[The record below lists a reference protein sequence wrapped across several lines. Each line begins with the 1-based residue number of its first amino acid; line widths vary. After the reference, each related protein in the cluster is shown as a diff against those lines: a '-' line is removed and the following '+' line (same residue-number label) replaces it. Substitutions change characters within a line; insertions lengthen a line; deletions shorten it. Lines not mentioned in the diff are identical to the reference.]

1 MTAGQLKNILS
12 IIPDDVE
19 VEADTGWECGP
30 VPLGKGY
37 LIKNKLIFIQD
48 GYESQEREYEAK
60 LKAEQPKCIDLPKVS
75 IRGASEPGQE
85 MSETVHEVVAE
96 MEYKFEIGAI
106 IALLRKL
113 LMATWDFNIAHRK
126 HIGVLVED
134 VLNFLIDAME
144 ERLKKE
150 KQEDEKNA
158 DDNP

>member
-37 LIKNKLIFIQD
+37 HIKNKLIFIQD
-48 GYESQEREYEAK
+48 GYENQEREYEAK
-60 LKAEQPKCIDLPKVS
+60 LKAEQLKCMNLPKVS
-75 IRGASEPGQE
+75 IRGANKPGQE
-85 MSETVHEVVAE
+85 MPETVNKVIAE
-96 MEYKFEIGAI
+96 MEYKFEIGGI

-113 LMATWDFNIAHRK
+113 LTATWDYNINHRK
-126 HIGVLVED
+126 HIGVMVED

-144 ERLKKE
+144 EELEKE
-150 KQEDEKNA
+150 EKEDEHENDNA
-158 DDNP
+158 